1 MGEDSGTD
9 SARELGRFA
18 LLARQRGEWK
28 ALEICVGELVV
39 VHRSIHGN
47 VPGAGGEECPCTACV
62 LRRLVNTLEVERVKL
77 VARVKELEARN
88 IQLVEERR

>member
-9 SARELGRFA
+9 AGRTLARFA
-18 LLARQRGEWK
+18 LIARQLGDWK
-28 ALEICVGELVV
+28 ALEICVDELVKS
-39 VHRSIHGN
+39 RRAQHGN
-47 VPGAGGEECPCTACV
+47 VPGAGGDECPCTACV